1 MDSIDLT
8 GAHNLRVENLASLYK
23 THGDGLEVCLTSRTI
38 VIMITLEG
46 LKELEVFG
54 MFKRVFNLVYFG
66 AAIAVY
72 AWLLRDDPHTRIIP
86 VLSLLLAGL
95 YAFLAFMTAC
105 KPSGFEMAAHAPVIS
120 LRHAR
125 RLRRWAIL
133 LPIPAFLYCMT
144 YTACLTWAG
153 ESMCLNKF
161 FGPIARF
168 ERAAFSKDRAISF
181 EIQVSDRLYN
191 AMRKWENVNLRK
203 AISYGRAFNRLERGV
218 WRCSPGADVIL
229 GELYERYGCH
239 EKAHRLFARAENC
252 HVHGMIADH
261 HTDIAALLNE
271 QAAVGEYK
279 NASVAHIL
287 MHVKGMPKDE
297 VAAKY
302 PAAASFLKV
311 RDAGYVGAGA
321 IFTTFRTDEIPPC
334 DHYCDGIHNLK

>member
-1 MDSIDLT
+1 ML
-8 GAHNLRVENLASLYK
+8 
-23 THGDGLEVCLTSRTI
+23 
-38 VIMITLEG
+38 
-46 LKELEVFG
+46 
-54 MFKRVFNLVYFG
+54 KRVFNLVYFG

-86 VLSLLLAGL
+86 VLSFLLAGL
-95 YAFLAFMTAC
+95 YAFLAFMMVV
-105 KPSGFEMAAHAPVIS
+105 KPSGFKMAAQAPVIS
-120 LRHAR
+120 MRRAR

-144 YTACLTWAG
+144 YNACVTWAG

-168 ERAAFSKDRAISF
+168 ERAAFSKDRAIAF

-218 WRCSPGADVIL
+218 WNCSPGADVML
-229 GELYERYGCH
+229 GELYERRGCH

-252 HVHGMIADH
+252 HVHLMVADH
-261 HTDIAALLNE
+261 QTDIASVLNE
-271 QAAVGEYK
+271 QDAAGHYK

-287 MHVKGMPKDE
+287 LHVKGMPKE
-297 VAAKY
+297 QVEAKY
-302 PAAASFLKV
+302 PGVASFLSTC
-311 RDAGYVGAGA
+311 DAGYAGAGA
-321 IFTTFRTDEIPPC
+321 IFTTFRADEIPPC
-334 DHYCDGIHNLK
+334 DHYCDGFHNLK